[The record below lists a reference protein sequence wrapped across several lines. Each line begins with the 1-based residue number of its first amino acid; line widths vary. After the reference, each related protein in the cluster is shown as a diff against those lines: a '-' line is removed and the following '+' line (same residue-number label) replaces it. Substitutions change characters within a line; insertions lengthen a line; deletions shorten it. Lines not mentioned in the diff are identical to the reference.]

1 MKDCSPIFTD
11 YKLFNDKDTSI
22 IINLGQLVITF
33 LEVFTMALLNI
44 LHFPDPRLRTVA
56 KPVTEFDAELT
67 QFISDMFETMYEAPG
82 IGLAATQV
90 DRHIRLLV
98 LDVSDARNQPL
109 CLINP
114 EIVESEGDEEMDEGC
129 LSVPGFYEKVR
140 RADHIR
146 VRAQNANGEVS
157 EFEAE
162 GLEAVCIQHEMD
174 HLEGKLFVDYL
185 SNLKRN
191 RIRSKLI
198 KMQKQKTG

>member
-1 MKDCSPIFTD
+1 
-11 YKLFNDKDTSI
+11 
-22 IINLGQLVITF
+22 
-33 LEVFTMALLNI
+33 MALLNI
-44 LHFPDPRLRTVA
+44 LHFPDPRLRTIA
-56 KPVTEFDAELT
+56 KPVTEFDEELK
-67 QFISDMFETMYEAPG
+67 QFVSNMFETMYEAPG

-98 LDVSDARNQPL
+98 LDVSDARNQPC

-114 EIVESEGDEEMDEGC
+114 EIIESDGEEEMDEGC

-146 VRAQNANGEVS
+146 VRAQNEDGEVK

-162 GLEAVCIQHEMD
+162 GIEAVCIQHEMD

-198 KMQKQKTG
+198 KMQKQKTD

>member
-1 MKDCSPIFTD
+1 
-11 YKLFNDKDTSI
+11 
-22 IINLGQLVITF
+22 
-33 LEVFTMALLNI
+33 MALLNI

-56 KPVTEFDAELT
+56 KAVTEFDEELR
-67 QFISDMFETMYEAPG
+67 QFVSDMFETMYEAPG

-98 LDVSDARNQPL
+98 MDVSEARNQPR

-114 EIVESEGDEEMDEGC
+114 EILEADGEEEMDEGC

-140 RADHIR
+140 RAEHIR
-146 VRAQNANGEVS
+146 VRAHDENGTLD

-174 HLEGKLFVDYL
+174 HLQGKLFVDYL

-191 RIRSKLI
+191 RIRSKLV
-198 KMQKQKTG
+198 KTMKQQAS